1 MLFANGMVGN
11 EDLGET
17 IEMKRDNFNYVDY
30 WEGHW
35 ARTQPNAL

>member
-1 MLFANGMVGN
+1 MEGN

-17 IEMKRDNFNYVDY
+17 IEMKRDNFNFTDY

-35 ARTQPNAL
+35 ART